1 MAAPFVD
8 EPAQHDALLKDRA
21 RFYEEFLENQDYTY
35 TEDIHR
41 MLNLD
46 QTRLI
51 VNLDDLR
58 AYRREL
64 ADKSV
69 LSISLFTRAA
79 RSDARFRPTR

>member
-8 EPAQHDALLKDRA
+8 EPTQHDALLKDRA
-21 RFYEEFLENQDYTY
+21 RFYEEFLENQNYTY
-35 TEDIHR
+35 SDDIQR

-64 ADKSV
+64 ADKWV
-69 LSISLFTRAA
+69 LSLSLYGVSSPF
-79 RSDARFRPTR
+79 

>member
-8 EPAQHDALLKDRA
+8 EPAPHDALLKDRA
-21 RFYEEFLENQDYTY
+21 RFYEEFLENPNYTY
-35 TEDIHR
+35 SDDILR

-64 ADKSV
+64 ADKLA
-69 LSISLFTRAA
+69 LSLPLL
-79 RSDARFRPTR
+79 DASSSF

>member
-21 RFYEEFLENQDYTY
+21 RFYEEFLENQNYTY
-35 TEDIHR
+35 SDDILR

-64 ADKSV
+64 SDKLV
-69 LSISLFTRAA
+69 LSSPLF
-79 RSDARFRPTR
+79 DASSSF

>member
-21 RFYEEFLENQDYTY
+21 RLYEEFLENQDYTY
-35 TEDIHR
+35 SDDILR
-41 MLNLD
+41 MLNLG

-64 ADKSV
+64 VDKLA
-69 LSISLFTRAA
+69 LSLSLFDAFTR
-79 RSDARFRPTR
+79 F